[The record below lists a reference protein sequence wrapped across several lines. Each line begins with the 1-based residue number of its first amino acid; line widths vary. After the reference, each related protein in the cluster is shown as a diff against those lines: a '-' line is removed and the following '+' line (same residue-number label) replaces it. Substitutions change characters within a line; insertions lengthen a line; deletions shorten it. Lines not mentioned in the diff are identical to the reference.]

1 MLTNLIINTKYNI
14 MKKILTIAA
23 CLAAAILVCMPAYSQ
38 KKKKETNKERKERI
52 AKMVN
57 DGASKKDVYVS
68 IFRCF
73 NKNNNFNFNYQTIQM
88 GNTAY
93 FIDLNKDHISCNMP
107 FEGLAETKSRQAYSL
122 SNTDISIVANNQ
134 ITTIIGG
141 WNEKQ
146 KSYLFRSIFWNNNND
161 KDTQAVQITMTI
173 QIYPSGKVYAMV
185 EVPGFESMS
194 YEGEVVERPASDE
207 NNPLTD

>member
-14 MKKILTIAA
+14 MKKVLTIAA
-23 CLAAAILVCMPAYSQ
+23 CLAAAIMVCMPAYSQ
-38 KKKKETNKERKERI
+38 KKKKETSKERKERI

-57 DGASKKDVYVS
+57 DGASHKNIYVS

-73 NKNNNFNFNYQTIQM
+73 NKNNNFNFNYQTI
-88 GNTAY
+88 GSGTIN
-93 FIDLNKDHISCNMP
+93 FIDLTGDRISCNLP
-107 FEGLAETKSRQAYSL
+107 FEGLADSKSRQAYSL
-122 SNTDISIVANNQ
+122 SNTDISIIANNQ

-146 KSYLFRSIFWNNNND
+146 KSYLFRSIFWNNDTD
-161 KDTQAVQITMTI
+161 KDSQAIQITMTI
-173 QIYPSGKVYAMV
+173 QVYPSGKVYAMV

-194 YEGEVVERPASDE
+194 YEGEVVERPAPDE

>member
-1 MLTNLIINTKYNI
+1 MKRFLT
-14 MKKILTIAA
+14 MAA

-38 KKKKETNKERKERI
+38 KKKKETARERKERI

-57 DGASKKDVYVS
+57 DGASQKDIYIS

-88 GNTAY
+88 GNTSY
-93 FIDLNKDHISCNMP
+93 YVDLKKDHISCNMP
-107 FEGLAETKSRQAYSL
+107 FEGLAESKSRQAYSL
-122 SNTDISIVANNQ
+122 SNTDINIHAENQ
-134 ITTIIGG
+134 ITTIFGG
-141 WNEKQ
+141 WQEKQ
-146 KSYLFRSIFWNNNND
+146 KSYMFRSIFWNND
-161 KDTQAVQITMTI
+161 TDRDTQAIQVTMTI

-194 YEGEVVERPASDE
+194 YEGEVIERPQPEQS
-207 NNPLTD
+207 NPLTE